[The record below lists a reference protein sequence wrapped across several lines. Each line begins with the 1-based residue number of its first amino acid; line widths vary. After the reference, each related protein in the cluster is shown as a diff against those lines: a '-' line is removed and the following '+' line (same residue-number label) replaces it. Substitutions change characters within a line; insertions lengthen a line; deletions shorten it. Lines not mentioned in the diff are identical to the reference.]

1 MTFLAGTRLWILLVV
16 AALLIF
22 YVVISLRRRHYAAR
36 FTQLSLLASV
46 APRRPAWYRRHVPAA
61 LLLLSLVGLVFSFAR
76 PATENKVPK
85 ERATIMLA
93 IDVSE
98 SMAATDVSPN
108 RLQSAEAGA
117 LAFVKQLPPKLQL
130 GLVAFSGT
138 AQVLVNPTIDR
149 EQVKAAIGNLQLGP
163 STAIGDGIEASLAA
177 IAASAKTQSGDSG
190 PPPARIVLLSDGET
204 TKGTPNDTA
213 VQSAI
218 SANVPVSTIAYG
230 TPDGTLNIQGQQI
243 PVPVNTQAL
252 QDIADSTNGAYYRA
266 TTGDELKKVYQGL
279 GSSIGYNVT
288 KTDISAWFSG
298 FALLFGLLA
307 GALSVLWTSRLP

>member
-1 MTFLAGTRLWILLVV
+1 MTFLAGTRLWILLAV
-16 AALLIF
+16 AAILIF
-22 YVVISLRRRHYAAR
+22 YVVVSLRRRHYAAR
-36 FTQLSLLASV
+36 FTQLSLLSSV
-46 APRRPAWYRRHVPAA
+46 APRRPTWYRRHIPAA

-93 IDVSE
+93 IDVSQ
-98 SMAATDVSPN
+98 SMAATDVTPS
-108 RLQSAEAGA
+108 RLASAEAGA
-117 LAFVKQLPPKLQL
+117 LAFVKQLPAKLQL

-138 AQVLVNPTIDR
+138 AQVLVNPTTDR
-149 EQVKAAIGNLQLGP
+149 EQVNAAISNLKLGP

-177 IAASAKTQSGDSG
+177 IADSAKTQTGDAS

-213 VQSAI
+213 VQDAI

-230 TPDGTLNIQGQQI
+230 TQDGTLTIQGQQI

-252 QDIADSTNGAYYRA
+252 QSIAQSTNGAYYRA
-266 TTGDELKKVYQGL
+266 TTGDELKKVYEGL
-279 GSSIGYNVT
+279 GSSIGYNTT
-288 KTDISAWFSG
+288 KTDISAWFTG
-298 FALLFGLLA
+298 FALLFGLMA